1 MGDAMRR
8 RRRAT
13 MRARRVGARL
23 AHARGHRCA
32 HTTVKSNRAR
42 YREGRAHRDTRVC
55 SLPAENI
62 GNRGNSRE
70 ERWNKLAELCTWY
83 YRVTGN
89 TVTVPVFRVVHHG
102 GRGGVS
108 RWNSAVRSG
117 RACEPNRRR
126 RCRACPSRSGGYR
139 PSLGSH
145 TGTVCQVRRV
155 STAGAPPASAR
166 AAGAPG
172 PPPADQRG
180 DPCVAS
186 RVCASGG
193 LCQSKVNP
201 FCYRVTRCS
210 LRETV
215 SSTAPKCR
223 RRRRAYMCRF
233 GRKGASK
240 FPSTRRLL
248 SSRS

>member
-42 YREGRAHRDTRVC
+42 YREGRAHRDTSVC

-62 GNRGNSRE
+62 VNRGNSRE

-155 STAGAPPASAR
+155 STGRCASAR
-166 AAGAPG
+166 AA
-172 PPPADQRG
+172 
-180 DPCVAS
+180 
-186 RVCASGG
+186 CA
-193 LCQSKVNP
+193 
-201 FCYRVTRCS
+201 R
-210 LRETV
+210 
-215 SSTAPKCR
+215 
-223 RRRRAYMCRF
+223 
-233 GRKGASK
+233 
-240 FPSTRRLL
+240 PSTG
-248 SSRS
+248 RSAR

>member
-1 MGDAMRR
+1 MRR

-13 MRARRVGARL
+13 MAGEERWSRL
-23 AHARGHRCA
+23 AHKFRRIKRALY
-32 HTTVKSNRAR
+32 RAR
-42 YREGRAHRDTRVC
+42 AANAHRDTRVC

-155 STAGAPPASAR
+155 STAGAVRQRAPDVRAPAGAGALHGRSAR
-166 AAGAPG
+166 
-172 PPPADQRG
+172 
-180 DPCVAS
+180 
-186 RVCASGG
+186 
-193 LCQSKVNP
+193 
-201 FCYRVTRCS
+201 
-210 LRETV
+210 
-215 SSTAPKCR
+215 
-223 RRRRAYMCRF
+223 
-233 GRKGASK
+233 
-240 FPSTRRLL
+240 
-248 SSRS
+248 

>member
-1 MGDAMRR
+1 MRSRSARSGMRSSRSSPSKPAATSSTCRLPAAALHSSHAPRR
-8 RRRAT
+8 RPQVREYRYCRRAVQPAERRSPHALHRLLPT
-13 MRARRVGARL
+13 PRHGHGVITRRHHERGLDDAHGRYGGLRVRDGGCDAQAKARDRAREERWSRL
-23 AHARGHRCA
+23 AHKFRRIKRALY
-32 HTTVKSNRAR
+32 RAR
-42 YREGRAHRDTRVC
+42 AANAHRDTRVC

-139 PSLGSH
+139 PS
-145 TGTVCQVRRV
+145 
-155 STAGAPPASAR
+155 
-166 AAGAPG
+166 
-172 PPPADQRG
+172 
-180 DPCVAS
+180 
-186 RVCASGG
+186 
-193 LCQSKVNP
+193 
-201 FCYRVTRCS
+201 
-210 LRETV
+210 
-215 SSTAPKCR
+215 
-223 RRRRAYMCRF
+223 
-233 GRKGASK
+233 KGQK
-240 FPSTRRLL
+240 WQCH
-248 SSRS
+248 